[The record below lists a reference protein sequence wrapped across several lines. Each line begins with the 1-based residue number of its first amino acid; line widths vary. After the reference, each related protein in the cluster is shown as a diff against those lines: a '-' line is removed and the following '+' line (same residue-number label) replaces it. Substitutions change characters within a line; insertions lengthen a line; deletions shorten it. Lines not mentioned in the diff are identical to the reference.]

1 MKSVPGP
8 KFGWISWAQSQQAEL
23 PPPSNYELDL
33 GSSILIGLAS
43 AMLHFT

>member
-23 PPPSNYELDL
+23 PPSNYELDL